1 MSPRLG
7 AFRRWIDLVKIRNGF
22 LSLRG
27 IAYQWRY
34 TVENQYGNGGMI
46 AGKCPNRAESP
57 AMNTIS
63 RSLVVV
69 NYFPDSPDIVQACKH
84 NSAPLMT
91 MINTCYEAGGHRWPN
106 FIAVDFYKRSDGGGA
121 PEAVDVTNGHLICG
135 CGNIANCKANMTFG
149 ACNLPEAGAIPAPKS
164 ADDRSVAS
172 WYGRNLQCWWF
183 LGTVLVGLLLL
194 Q

>member
-1 MSPRLG
+1 MCL
-7 AFRRWIDLVKIRNGF
+7 ITD
-22 LSLRG
+22 
-27 IAYQWRY
+27 
-34 TVENQYGNGGMI
+34 GNGGMI

-106 FIAVDFYKRSDGGGA
+106 FIAVDFYKVHVIYLRS
-121 PEAVDVTNGHLICG
+121 
-135 CGNIANCKANMTFG
+135 K
-149 ACNLPEAGAIPAPKS
+149 
-164 ADDRSVAS
+164 
-172 WYGRNLQCWWF
+172 LQKNSDS
-183 LGTVLVGLLLL
+183 
-194 Q
+194 